1 MALTGQLSDMSLA
14 ELIEFFCNQ
23 RKTGRLKIDYPRG
36 HSVFFIREGELV
48 DAKVGALS
56 GVEAVYF
63 SLTLPNAAFDFS
75 PDVQASRRTIEEKWT
90 QVVLEGLRRLDEGL
104 SPTEVDAFG
113 GWSPTDADLA
123 QMFDQ
128 VEHLDS
134 SKPQNG
140 SGAKAQAAKNG
151 DAKRSNAKNSEVNN
165 SDAKSAAVKA
175 KTDEGSPSSNNVP
188 SAEPFSM
195 MVESASAD
203 GGGSKKKLAFV
214 AVAAA
219 LVLACAAV
227 AVPFMRRSSASNAAP
242 ATTVAP
248 QPVAPAAPE
257 PSAESAEAANTDAE
271 ANAEADPNAA
281 NADDA
286 RRAALERER
295 RERDRK
301 RREEA
306 AKKDD
311 SVDGDSATSKPL
323 TPATPAAGPK
333 SVRVTVTYDEAG
345 RVTQASVAGT
355 TPGAEAYGST
365 AVRIARGRRF
375 PAGKP
380 GSTVVTI
387 PVN

>member
-36 HSVFFIREGELV
+36 HSVFFIKEGELV

-56 GVEAVYF
+56 GSEAVYF

-75 PDVQASRRTIEEKWT
+75 PDVQATRRTIHNAWT

-104 SPTEVDAFG
+104 SPTEADAFG
-113 GWSPTDADLA
+113 KWEPSETELA

-134 SKPQNG
+134 P
-140 SGAKAQAAKNG
+140 AQPKHAREKERAARAAASDAAAK
-151 DAKRSNAKNSEVNN
+151 SEE
-165 SDAKSAAVKA
+165 SAVK
-175 KTDEGSPSSNNVP
+175 DSSP
-188 SAEPFSM
+188 EPFSM
-195 MVESASAD
+195 MVESAGAD
-203 GGGSKKKLAFV
+203 GGSKKKFV
-214 AVAAA
+214 LMGVAAA
-219 LVLACAAV
+219 VVLACAVA
-227 AVPFMRRSSASNAAP
+227 AVPLLNRTP
-242 ATTVAP
+242 AK
-248 QPVAPAAPE
+248 AAPE
-257 PSAESAEAANTDAE
+257 ATAAAPVTAAEPAPVESQPAEASGEAAATTPDA
-271 ANAEADPNAA
+271 ADAS
-281 NADDA
+281 ADAA
-286 RRAALERER
+286 RREERERKERER
-295 RERDRK
+295 R

-306 AKKDD
+306 AKKEEAANALNPADPAA
-311 SVDGDSATSKPL
+311 ATPK
-323 TPATPAAGPK
+323 PATPSGPK
-333 SVRVTVTYDEAG
+333 SVKVTVTYDEAG
-345 RVTQASVAGT
+345 RVTAASVAGV

-365 AVRIARGRRF
+365 AVRIARGKRF

>member
-23 RKTGRLKIDYPRG
+23 RKTGRLKIDYQRG
-36 HSVFFIREGELV
+36 HSVFFIKDGELV

-56 GVEAVYF
+56 GVDAVYF

-75 PDVQASRRTIEEKWT
+75 PDVQASRRTINEKWT
-90 QVVLEGLRRLDEGL
+90 QVVLEGLRRLDERL

-123 QMFDQ
+123 QMLDQ

-134 SKPQNG
+134 SKPQNNSG
-140 SGAKAQAAKNG
+140 RNGARQNGAKNADAGSQ
-151 DAKRSNAKNSEVNN
+151 DAKG
-165 SDAKSAAVKA
+165 AAVRA
-175 KTDEGSPSSNNVP
+175 HADEGLPSSNEAP

-195 MVESASAD
+195 MMESANAS

-219 LVLACAAV
+219 VVLACAAV
-227 AVPFMRRSSASNAAP
+227 AVPFMKRSGETNAAP
-242 ATTVAP
+242 AA
-248 QPVAPAAPE
+248 PVASQPATPAAPE
-257 PSAESAEAANTDAE
+257 PAATSPEAAPAENAEAASAEAS
-271 ANAEADPNAA
+271 

-295 RERDRK
+295 RERERRRK
-301 RREEA
+301 EEA

-311 SVDGDSATSKPL
+311 AAEDSAASKPL
-323 TPATPAAGPK
+323 APAAAPAGPK
-333 SVRVTVTYDEAG
+333 SVRVAVSYDEAG

-375 PAGKP
+375 PAGKA
-380 GSTVVTI
+380 GTTVVTI

>member
-36 HSVFFIREGELV
+36 HSVFFIKDGELV

-75 PDVQASRRTIEEKWT
+75 PDVQASRRTINEKWT
-90 QVVLEGLRRLDEGL
+90 QVVLKGLRRLDEGL
-104 SPTEVDAFG
+104 SPT
-113 GWSPTDADLA
+113 DADLA
-123 QMFDQ
+123 QMLDQ
-128 VEHLDS
+128 GEHLDDS
-134 SKPQNG
+134 SKPKNG
-140 SGAKAQAAKNG
+140 SASKAHAAKNG
-151 DAKRSNAKNSEVNN
+151 NAKSSASKSQE
-165 SDAKSAAVKA
+165 AKSPAAKA
-175 KTDEGSPSSNNVP
+175 DVDEGAPSSNKAP

-195 MVESASAD
+195 MMESATSG
-203 GGGSKKKLAFV
+203 GGGSKKKLAFI

-219 LVLACAAV
+219 VVLACAAV
-227 AVPFMRRSSASNAAP
+227 AVPFMRSSGASNAAP
-242 ATTVAP
+242 AAATVS
-248 QPVAPAAPE
+248 QPAQPASPE
-257 PSAESAEAANTDAE
+257 PSADASTEAANAENAEAANP
-271 ANAEADPNAA
+271 EADSA
-281 NADDA
+281 NADAA
-286 RRAALERER
+286 RRDALERER
-295 RERDRK
+295 RERERK
-301 RREEA
+301 RKEEA

-311 SVDGDSATSKPL
+311 AADAADSAAAKPL
-323 TPATPAAGPK
+323 NPTPAGPK
-333 SVRVTVTYDEAG
+333 SVRVSVTYDEAG
-345 RVTQASVAGT
+345 RVTQASVAGA

-375 PAGKP
+375 PAGKA

>member
-23 RKTGRLKIDYPRG
+23 RKTGRLKIDYQRG
-36 HSVFFIREGELV
+36 HSVFFIKDGELV

-56 GVEAVYF
+56 GVDAVYF

-75 PDVQASRRTIEEKWT
+75 PDVEASRRTINEKWT

-104 SPTEVDAFG
+104 SPTELDAFG

-123 QMFDQ
+123 QMLDQ

-134 SKPQNG
+134 SSKPQN
-140 SGAKAQAAKNG
+140 KNG
-151 DAKRSNAKNSEVNN
+151 SHAKSNG
-165 SDAKSAAVKA
+165 AKSAPVKSDKSDAV
-175 KTDEGSPSSNNVP
+175 EGSPSSSDAP

-195 MVESASAD
+195 MMESANAS

-219 LVLACAAV
+219 VLLACAAV
-227 AVPFMRRSSASNAAP
+227 AVPFMKRSGAGEAATAAP
-242 ATTVAP
+242 AASQPAAP
-248 QPVAPAAPE
+248 AEPAPAASNEAAP
-257 PSAESAEAANTDAE
+257 AENAEAANAE
-271 ANAEADPNAA
+271 AEAA

-295 RERDRK
+295 RERERRRK
-301 RREEA
+301 EEA

-311 SVDGDSATSKPL
+311 TAAEDSAASKPL
-323 TPATPAAGPK
+323 NPAPAPAGPK
-333 SVRVTVTYDEAG
+333 AVRVTVSYDEAG
-345 RVTQASVAGT
+345 RVTQASVAGA

-375 PAGKP
+375 PAGKA
-380 GSTVVTI
+380 GTTVVTI

>member
-23 RKTGRLKIDYPRG
+23 RKTGRLKIDYQRG

-56 GVEAVYF
+56 GVDAVYF

-75 PDVQASRRTIEEKWT
+75 PDVQASRRTINEKWT
-90 QVVLEGLRRLDEGL
+90 QVVLEGLRRLDERL

-113 GWSPTDADLA
+113 GWSPTDAELA
-123 QMFDQ
+123 QMLDQ
-128 VEHLDS
+128 VEHLDAS
-134 SKPQNG
+134 QHNSGKNVA
-140 SGAKAQAAKNG
+140 GAKSNGAK
-151 DAKRSNAKNSEVNN
+151 S
-165 SDAKSAAVKA
+165 SDAKS
-175 KTDEGSPSSNNVP
+175 SSVNVSDDGASSAHASS

-195 MVESASAD
+195 MVESANG
-203 GGGSKKKLAFV
+203 GGGSKKKLVLA

-219 LVLACAAV
+219 VLLACAAV
-227 AVPFMRRSSASNAAP
+227 AVPFIKRSGGSVAAP
-242 ATTVAP
+242 AAAVAP
-248 QPVAPAAPE
+248 QPAQPASPE
-257 PSAESAEAANTDAE
+257 PSANSSADASNPDSAEAANAESADA
-271 ANAEADPNAA
+271 NAA
-281 NADDA
+281 NADAA
-286 RRAALERER
+286 RRDALDRER
-295 RERDRK
+295 RERERK
-301 RREEA
+301 RKEEA

-311 SVDGDSATSKPL
+311 SAAADDSAASKPL
-323 TPATPAAGPK
+323 TPATPAPVAADPK

-365 AVRIARGRRF
+365 AVRIARGRHF
-375 PAGKP
+375 PAGKS